1 LTCGTERHPK
11 LGTSA
16 CREESKAGPPRRTGR
31 SRARVC
37 DRGFGRSAIIRRMT
51 EGDVLSTLRV
61 RVGAEDVHYGG
72 GLVAGA
78 YAMKLF
84 GDLATEATIRT
95 DGHEG
100 LLRAYEDVEF
110 LAPVAAGDYLEAR
123 ATLVRRGATS
133 RTCEFTVHKVI
144 AGARDGGPHA
154 RVLDEPILVARARGT
169 TIAPKEH

>member
-1 LTCGTERHPK
+1 
-11 LGTSA
+11 
-16 CREESKAGPPRRTGR
+16 
-31 SRARVC
+31 
-37 DRGFGRSAIIRRMT
+37 MT

-61 RVGAEDVHYGG
+61 RVGTEDVHYGG

-78 YAMKLF
+78 FAMKLF
-84 GDLATEATIRT
+84 GDLATEATIRL

-110 LAPVAAGDYLEAR
+110 LAPVAAGDFLEAR

-144 AGARDGGPHA
+144 AGDRDGGPHA
-154 RVLDEPILVARARGT
+154 RVLDEPLLVARGRGT